1 MEMTSDFRPW
11 DELFITDA
19 FGNIFSRLSFEEKM
33 NVIPLVFKSWHQG
46 AKRPCHWQE
55 IEIEDWSSSHEPDQ
69 IDRMVENMLR
79 ISNGSLKKFC
89 VSGVQNQRVL
99 MLIAENA
106 GSLQT
111 LGLPRSNLSNSIM
124 EEFTSKLKL
133 ITSLD
138 VSYCIQIGSQA
149 LETIGKN
156 CKQLEVL
163 RRNMH
168 PNDTFGKPLKD
179 DEALAI
185 ASNMPKIK
193 RLEMTYNLMT
203 NTGILQILSGCHE
216 LEHLDLRGCSG
227 VNIGDIFVNENH
239 PRLQVLGPH
248 VVDIYMGDD
257 DEEASDASEL
267 EDLNTHLEDFA
278 VYSDGEL
285 QVEEGWGSN
294 EGPGGS
300 RSDESSSSS

>member
-1 MEMTSDFRPW
+1 
-11 DELFITDA
+11 
-19 FGNIFSRLSFEEKM
+19 
-33 NVIPLVFKSWHQG
+33 
-46 AKRPCHWQE
+46 
-55 IEIEDWSSSHEPDQ
+55 
-69 IDRMVENMLR
+69 
-79 ISNGSLKKFC
+79 
-89 VSGVQNQRVL
+89 
-99 MLIAENA
+99 
-106 GSLQT
+106 
-111 LGLPRSNLSNSIM
+111 M

-185 ASNMPKIK
+185 ASNMPKLK
-193 RLEMTYNLMT
+193 RLGLTYNLMT
-203 NTGILQILSGCHE
+203 NTGILQILSSCHE

-248 VVDIYMGDD
+248 VEDIDMGDD
-257 DEEASDASEL
+257 DEEASDDSEL
-267 EDLNTHLEDFA
+267 EHLIIDLEDWA

-285 QVEEGWGSN
+285 QGEEAS
-294 EGPGGS
+294 
-300 RSDESSSSS
+300 ESSDDEES

>member
-1 MEMTSDFRPW
+1 
-11 DELFITDA
+11 
-19 FGNIFSRLSFEEKM
+19 M
-33 NVIPLVFKSWHQG
+33 NVIPLVCKSCHQG
-46 AKRPCHWQE
+46 AKRPYHWQE
-55 IEIEDWSSSHEPDQ
+55 IEIEDWSSRHEPDQ
-69 IDRMVENMLR
+69 IDRMVEKMVM

-89 VSGVQNQRVL
+89 VSGVQSQEVL

-111 LGLPRSNLSNSIM
+111 LGLPRSNLSDSMM
-124 EEFTSKLKL
+124 EDFSSKLKL
-133 ITSLD
+133 ITFLD
-138 VSYCIQIGSQA
+138 VSYCIRIGSQA

-168 PNDTFGKPLKD
+168 PSDTFGKPLND

-185 ASNMPKIK
+185 ASNMPKLK
-193 RLEMTYNLMT
+193 RLGLTYNLMT
-203 NTGILQILSGCHE
+203 NTGILQILSSCHE

-248 VVDIYMGDD
+248 VEDIDMGDD
-257 DEEASDASEL
+257 DEEASDDSEL
-267 EDLNTHLEDFA
+267 EHLIIDLEDWA

-285 QVEEGWGSN
+285 QGEEAS
-294 EGPGGS
+294 
-300 RSDESSSSS
+300 ESSDDEES